1 MVGIQ
6 YVLAVIVSFVVV
18 VVIIFGFEMRSLF
31 QSPED
36 DRDRLFKSVQ
46 VYPSPSVSQPSK
58 LISSAKG

>member
-18 VVIIFGFEMRSLF
+18 IIFGFEMRPLF